1 MKIIMPPQVESI
13 IDQLTSLGHEA
24 FIVGGCVRDSILG
37 LEPSDWDVA
46 TSALPDQINFV
57 FQRYKLIQT
66 GVKHGTITVL
76 IDHMPIEVTTYRI
89 DGEYSDNRH
98 PDSVYF
104 TRNLKEDL
112 ARRDFTINAIAY
124 NPSDGL
130 IDCFDGVQDIID
142 KQIRCVGEPDLRFQE
157 DGLRILRALRFS
169 AVLGFTINRKSS
181 QSILKNCGLLDNIA
195 KERIQNEFSKLLNG
209 KNAEV
214 VLRDYRE
221 VIERFI
227 PEINAM
233 AGFNQHNNHHIY
245 DVWEHTLKSVASI
258 EPDCILR
265 MTMLLHDIGKP
276 YCYMQDENDVGHF
289 YGHGEKSTE
298 MAGAILR
305 RLKYDGNTIDTVT
318 ELVRLHDSP
327 ISPDEKS
334 IKNRLNQ
341 LGENTLRLLLKVK
354 AADVAAQN
362 PIYSDRLNE
371 LNKIGAILD
380 DIIARGQCF
389 SAKDLQISGVD
400 LLALGIPEGAEIG
413 TILSTLLNAVIED
426 QLPNEHG
433 ALMSQAQFMK
443 DKINE

>member
-1 MKIIMPPQVESI
+1 MNIIMPPQIEFVI
-13 IDQLTSLGHEA
+13 QQLTSLGYEA
-24 FIVGGCVRDSILG
+24 YIVGGCVRDSILG

-57 FQRYKLIQT
+57 FHSFQLIQT

-76 IDHMPIEVTTYRI
+76 IDHMPVEVTTYRI

-98 PDSVYF
+98 PDTVYF

-130 IDCFDGVQDIID
+130 IDCFDGAQDIID

-169 AVLGFTINRKSS
+169 AMLGFTIDRKSS
-181 QSILKNCGLLDNIA
+181 QSILKNFGLLDNIA
-195 KERIQNEFSKLLNG
+195 RERVQNEFSKLLCG
-209 KNAEV
+209 KSTEA
-214 VLRDYRE
+214 VLRDYRK

-233 AGFNQHNNHHIY
+233 AGFNQHNHHHIY

-258 EPDCILR
+258 EPNCILR

-276 YCYMQDENDVGHF
+276 CCYTQDEKGVGHF

-298 MAGAILR
+298 MAGTILR
-305 RLKYDGNTIDTVT
+305 RLKYDSNTVDTVT

-327 ISPDEKS
+327 ISPDEKT
-334 IKNRLNQ
+334 IKHRLNQ
-341 LGENTLRLLLKVK
+341 LGENKLRLLLKVK
-354 AADVAAQN
+354 AADVTAQN
-362 PIYSDRLNE
+362 PIYSDRLIE
-371 LNKIGAILD
+371 LNKIEAILN

-389 SAKDLQISGVD
+389 SVKDLQINGVD
-400 LLALGIPEGAEIG
+400 LLALGIPEGPEIG
-413 TILSTLLNAVIED
+413 IILSALLNAVIED
-426 QLPNEHG
+426 KLPNEHG

-443 DKINE
+443 DKKDE